1 MSHLRSKFTG
11 EHMRSTK
18 TAMSAW
24 FYSTTDVDS
33 WSFMAK
39 NVEMLFLNILIE
51 CFDKISEF
59 DVMRVLCTEL
69 EKEEFQN

>member
-1 MSHLRSKFTG
+1 MSHLRSMITG

-18 TAMSAW
+18 RAMSAW
-24 FYSTTDVDS
+24 FYSTTYVDS
-33 WSFMAK
+33 WSLMTE
-39 NVEMLFLNILIE
+39 NVEMLFLNIVIE

-59 DVMRVLCTEL
+59 DVMRVLCEL